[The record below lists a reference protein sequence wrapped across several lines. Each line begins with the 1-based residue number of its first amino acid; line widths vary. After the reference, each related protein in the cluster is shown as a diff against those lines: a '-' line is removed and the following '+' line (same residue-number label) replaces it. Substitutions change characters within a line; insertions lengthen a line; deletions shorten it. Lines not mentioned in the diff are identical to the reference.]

1 MNISLCLSGGAA
13 RGAFHLGFLSFCEE
27 QNINIEIYSGSSI
40 GAIIAVS
47 HASGVSAK
55 EQLAIFKSKE
65 IKKALKFNYFK
76 NGLIKIDH
84 KHNLL
89 KNILPIDRLEDVPKP
104 VYVNAYDIK
113 HKQLHYFNQGDALTL
128 CMASS
133 ALIPIFKPIAYE
145 QMLLIDGGL
154 IDNIPITPLLEYPY
168 DIYSVDLL
176 PRLEKRNKK
185 SFNPIKLLKK
195 RIFRTLHKNI
205 NHSIA
210 NTHEYI
216 TNIHLRHFKMFT
228 FNELDE
234 CYKLGYKE
242 AVKHFQHKI

>member
-1 MNISLCLSGGAA
+1 MEISLCLSGGAA

-27 QNINIEIYSGSSI
+27 QNIHINVYSGSSI

-47 HASGVSAK
+47 HASGVPAK
-55 EQLAIFKSKE
+55 EQLTLFKSKE
-65 IKKALKFNYFK
+65 IKKTLKFNYFK

-84 KHNLL
+84 NHNIL
-89 KNILPIDRLEDVPKP
+89 KDILPIDRLEDIPKS

-113 HKQLHYFNQGDALTL
+113 HKQLHYFNQGDTLTL

-133 ALIPIFKPIAYE
+133 ALIPIFKPITYE

-168 DIYSVDLL
+168 DIYSLDLL
-176 PRLEKRNKK
+176 PRLEKSSKK

-195 RIFRTLHKNI
+195 RVFRTLHKNI

-216 TNIHLRHFKMFT
+216 TNMQLRHFKMFT

-242 AVKHFQHKI
+242 AVKHFKHTF